1 MQISLWQIWW
11 KVEEINKSFW
21 RFESK
26 FQSLDRPF
34 CVDVIKILCEAELKS
49 GLWKKKKKK
58 KKSLTRC
65 FAFFLTSIFFLD
77 GFASCG
83 PGWTIVYLEIPGLG
97 SSGPTELRPQVLRRN
112 SWDAA
117 GDTPF
122 NVSFI
127 PIDNFISTVF
137 HIKKVAVKKLFGK
150 VPENDISRRL
160 KKYKSHNG

>member
-1 MQISLWQIWW
+1 MKIWVKVSEPWQTFLCRCYQNIVWGWIEEWSL
-11 KVEEINKSFW
+11 EE
-21 RFESK
+21 E
-26 FQSLDRPF
+26 
-34 CVDVIKILCEAELKS
+34 EEE
-49 GLWKKKKKK
+49 